1 MSTDLSLS
9 GDRRMTVREVA
20 EALGVDESTVRR
32 HIKAIRE
39 DLGNVA
45 QVQNGVATYMTEA
58 EVTEIKRRVERSG
71 RNDLGN
77 VAQVGNTTTALEI
90 EEMTLKVI
98 AYHKG
103 EAARLRAELAAA
115 APKIELADA
124 IGRSERQMSIT
135 DCAKH
140 FSLHPKT
147 EVFPY
152 LRAHGY
158 LTEKSLP
165 TQAAL
170 NAGYL
175 SLKETKDQAG
185 NVWPQAVVEAWQLEN
200 WRAHVVHQIKRWTHS
215 EATV

>member
-1 MSTDLSLS
+1 MDDLELFPVLPS
-9 GDRRMTVREVA
+9 RKTMTVREVA
-20 EALGVDESTVRR
+20 EALGCDDETVRR
-32 HIKAIRE
+32 HVKSLWP
-39 DLGNVA
+39 DVF
-45 QVQNGVATYMTEA
+45 QNGKTTYLDELMVLIVKQKLGT
-58 EVTEIKRRVERSG
+58 SG
-71 RNDLGN
+71 RNDLRS
-77 VAQVGNTTTALEI
+77 VAEARETTTALEI

-98 AYHKG
+98 SYHKG

-124 IGRSERQMSIT
+124 IGRSDRQMSIT

-185 NVWPQAVVEAWQLEN
+185 NVWPQAVVEAWQLDN
-200 WRAHVVHQIKRWTHS
+200 WRAHVVHQIKRWVH
-215 EATV
+215 EENRP

>member
-1 MSTDLSLS
+1 MSTELSLP

-20 EALGVDESTVRR
+20 EVLNVSDRVVQLCVKRLFPEAVANGKTTYLDEEQVTR
-32 HIKAIRE
+32 IKQ
-39 DLGNVA
+39 DLQGHHNLEGTFEVA
-45 QVQNGVATYMTEA
+45 
-58 EVTEIKRRVERSG
+58 
-71 RNDLGN
+71 
-77 VAQVGNTTTALEI
+77 TTALEI